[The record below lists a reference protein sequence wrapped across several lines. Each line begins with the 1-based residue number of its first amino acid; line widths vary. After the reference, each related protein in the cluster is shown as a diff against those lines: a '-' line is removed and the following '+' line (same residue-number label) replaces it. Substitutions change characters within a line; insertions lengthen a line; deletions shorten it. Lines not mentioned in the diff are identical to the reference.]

1 MENKYLEIS
10 KKIQEESRKLL
21 SEGKVERIIGFGRG
35 EFTKEITPIFVSD
48 PDRADELLFTPE
60 CDMMLAKYLLDYK
73 GSKTGIVAKPCDTRA
88 ITVYLA
94 EELIKREEVFIIG
107 INDCEGLDD
116 NDACEECGIRNPV
129 VVDLEIG
136 QPRKEEIDPEIKD
149 ELEEMT
155 REERFEYFQK
165 EFSRCIRCYAC
176 REACFVCTC
185 DECFADSN
193 QPQWVGAS
201 IGKRDNFTFHLMRAM
216 HMAGRCINCGACEQ
230 ACPEGINM
238 RALTKHLY
246 RVAKDVYQFEPGLDP
261 EEKTLFAT
269 YKLNDSEQGFLD

>member
-1 MENKYLEIS
+1 MGSNCAEIS
-10 KKIQEESRKLL
+10 EKIQKAGRKLL

-35 EFTKEITPIFVSD
+35 EFTGEITPIFVTE
-48 PDRADELLFTPE
+48 PERAKELLFTPE

-94 EELIKREEVFIIG
+94 EELIKREEVYIIG
-107 INDCEGLDD
+107 INDCEGLEE
-116 NDACEECGIRNPV
+116 NDACAECGVRNPV
-129 VVDLEIG
+129 VADEEIG
-136 QPRKEEIDPEIKD
+136 DPRSEEIEVTIED
-149 ELEEMT
+149 ELEGMT
-155 REERFEYFQK
+155 SEERLEYFQK
-165 EFSRCIRCYAC
+165 EFTRCIRCYAC

-185 DECFADSN
+185 DECFVDSN
-193 QPQWVGAS
+193 QPQWVGDS

-246 RVAKDVYQFEPGLDP
+246 RVAKEIYQFEPGLDP

-269 YKLNDSEQGFLD
+269 YKLYDSEQGFLD

>member
-1 MENKYLEIS
+1 VGNNYSEIS
-10 KKIQEESRKLL
+10 KKIQETGRKLL

-35 EFTKEITPIFVSD
+35 EFTGQITPIFVTESE
-48 PDRADELLFTPE
+48 RAEELLFTPE

-94 EELIKREEVFIIG
+94 EELIKREEVYIIG
-107 INDCEGLDD
+107 INDCEGLEE
-116 NDACEECGIRNPV
+116 NDACDECGVRNPV
-129 VVDLEIG
+129 VADEEIGKPRSEDVDAEIEDDLEG
-136 QPRKEEIDPEIKD
+136 
-149 ELEEMT
+149 MSS
-155 REERFEYFQK
+155 EERFEYFQK
-165 EFSRCIRCYAC
+165 EFARCIRCYAC
-176 REACFVCTC
+176 REACFVCAC
-185 DECFADSN
+185 DECFVDSN
-193 QPQWVGAS
+193 QPQWVGNS
-201 IGKRDNFTFHLMRAM
+201 IGKRDNFTFHLMRVM

-246 RVAKDVYQFEPGLDP
+246 RVAKEVYQFEPGLDP